1 MRSETREE
9 LANYLL
15 NHCFIIGNLESTR
28 EKYYLLTNNEEE
40 MQEIFRPLGYSIVI
54 NRNLR
59 VAQLVNLHE
68 LGRVELRK
76 YESILLLIFRL
87 LYVEKRETLSVSEQ
101 LVLVTVEEIEDE
113 YNKLNLP
120 KKLDRRMLED
130 ALRTFKRYNLAIMID
145 RLENTSARIQI
156 LPSVMLA
163 MPEQAITKAYEKTK
177 ELLLQY
183 EKTNQSFAEED
194 QSND

>member
-40 MQEIFRPLGYSIVI
+40 LQEIFRPLGYSIVI

-59 VAQLVNLHE
+59 VAQLVNLHVA
-68 LGRVELRK
+68 GRMELRK

-101 LVLVTVEEIEDE
+101 LVLTTVEEIGNE

-156 LPSVMLA
+156 LPSVMMA

-183 EKTNQSFAEED
+183 EKNNQNSAEGEQPD
-194 QSND
+194 D

>member
-156 LPSVMLA
+156 LPAVMLA

-183 EKTNQSFAEED
+183 EKTNQSFGEEE
-194 QSND
+194 QSKD

>member
-1 MRSETREE
+1 MKS
-9 LANYLL
+9 
-15 NHCFIIGNLESTR
+15 CGS
-28 EKYYLLTNNEEE
+28 
-40 MQEIFRPLGYSIVI
+40 

>member
-76 YESILLLIFRL
+76 YESILLLIFRV

>member
-1 MRSETREE
+1 MQSETREE

-87 LYVEKRETLSVSEQ
+87 LYVEKRETLSISEQ

-145 RLENTSARIQI
+145 RLESTSARIQI

>member
-1 MRSETREE
+1 MRSEAREE

-59 VAQLVNLHE
+59 VAQLINLHE
-68 LGRVELRK
+68 TGRIELRK

-101 LVLVTVEEIEDE
+101 LVLTTVEEVENE

-130 ALRTFKRYNLAIMID
+130 ALRTFKKYNLAIMID
-145 RLENTSARIQI
+145 RLENTSSRIQI
-156 LPSVMLA
+156 LPSVMMS
-163 MPEQAITKAYEKTK
+163 MPEQAITKAYERTK

-183 EKTNQSFAEED
+183 EKTNQSLAEEERPD
-194 QSND
+194 D

>member
-40 MQEIFRPLGYSIVI
+40 LQEIFRPLGYSIVI

-68 LGRVELRK
+68 AGRIELRK

-101 LVLVTVEEIEDE
+101 LVLTTVEEIGNE

-156 LPSVMLA
+156 LPSVMMA

-183 EKTNQSFAEED
+183 EKNNQNSAEGEQPD
-194 QSND
+194 D

>member
-101 LVLVTVEEIEDE
+101 VVLVTVEEIEDE

>member
-145 RLENTSARIQI
+145 RL
-156 LPSVMLA
+156 
-163 MPEQAITKAYEKTK
+163 
-177 ELLLQY
+177 
-183 EKTNQSFAEED
+183 
-194 QSND
+194 

>member
-68 LGRVELRK
+68 AGRIELRK
-76 YESILLLIFRL
+76 NESILLLIFRL

-101 LVLVTVEEIEDE
+101 LVLTTVEEIGNE

-130 ALRTFKRYNLAIMID
+130 AIRTFKRYNLVIMID

-156 LPSVMLA
+156 LPSVMMA

-183 EKTNQSFAEED
+183 EKTNQSSAEEE
-194 QSND
+194 QPND

>member
-1 MRSETREE
+1 MRSEAREE

-59 VAQLVNLHE
+59 VAQLINLHE
-68 LGRVELRK
+68 TGRIELRK

-101 LVLVTVEEIEDE
+101 LVLTTVEEVENE

-130 ALRTFKRYNLAIMID
+130 ALRTFKKYNLAIVID
-145 RLENTSARIQI
+145 RLENTSSRIQI
-156 LPSVMLA
+156 LPSVMMS
-163 MPEQAITKAYEKTK
+163 MPEQAITKAYERTK

-183 EKTNQSFAEED
+183 EKTNQSLAEEERPD
-194 QSND
+194 D